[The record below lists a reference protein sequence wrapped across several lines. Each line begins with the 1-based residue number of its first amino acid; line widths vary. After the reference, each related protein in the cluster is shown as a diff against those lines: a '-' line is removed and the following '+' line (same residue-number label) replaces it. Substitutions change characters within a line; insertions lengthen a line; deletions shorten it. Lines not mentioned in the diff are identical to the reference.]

1 MLVICIERILFRAL
15 ISLNLFYNLFV
26 GLDEAKDVND
36 SVSGQMSSSKYA
48 GSQWWRELANEH
60 STLRTLVLT
69 FTFFF
74 NYSLL
79 QFKIYFSCIQFCFI
93 LCKFLFFSF
102 NTHTLTLT
110 DLCCYKLTSA
120 TEFCL
125 YFCTMSTFFC

>member
-1 MLVICIERILFRAL
+1 MLVICIKRILFRAL

-60 STLRTLVLT
+60 TTLRTLVLT
-69 FTFFF
+69 FAFFF

-79 QFKIYFSCIQFCFI
+79 QFTIDFSYIQFCFI
-93 LCKFLFFSF
+93 LYKSLFFSF

-110 DLCCYKLTSA
+110 DLCCYKLTSS